1 MANNK
6 YINIAVMGF
15 IHLLFLILLN
25 YLYGNQGYSAYLYL
39 PIQLIFLFFISFAS
53 SRLKLMSIKFFLLV
67 MFSFLFYVFFRGTS
81 INRTPLKDLKTLN
94 SIHKIKFYDIVS
106 DNSLVRKLAVKKF
119 GVNYD
124 YYYISYNNYKKS
136 IEFESIIA
144 WNDIKKTYVLMDSE
158 NFLLN
163 DNCLIIKQG
172 INERYCFDKSIENIA
187 FGNDSCAIVVL
198 KSAEMSQSLNIDRYL
213 IR

>member
-1 MANNK
+1 M
-6 YINIAVMGF
+6 NIYLYLH
-15 IHLLFLILLN
+15 HLLFLILLN
-25 YLYGNQGYSAYLYL
+25 YLYGNQGYSAYLFL
-39 PIQLIFLFFISFAS
+39 PIQLIFLFFISLAS
-53 SRLKLMSIKFFLLV
+53 SRFKLISINFFLLV
-67 MFSFLFYVFFRGTS
+67 MFSLLFYVFFRGTS

-94 SIHKIKFYDIVS
+94 SIDKIKFNDIVS

-136 IEFESIIA
+136 IEFESIIT
-144 WNDIKKTYVLMDSE
+144 WDNIKKSYALIDSE

-172 INERYCFDKSIENIA
+172 INERYCYDKSIENMA
-187 FGNDSCAIVVL
+187 FSNDSSAIVVL
-198 KSAEMSQSLNIDRYL
+198 KSTEISQSLNIDRYL
-213 IR
+213 VR

>member
-1 MANNK
+1 
-6 YINIAVMGF
+6 MGF

-53 SRLKLMSIKFFLLV
+53 SRLKLMSINFFLLV
-67 MFSFLFYVFFRGTS
+67 MFSLLFNVFFRGTS

-94 SIHKIKFYDIVS
+94 SIDKIKFNDIVS

-144 WNDIKKTYVLMDSE
+144 WNDLKKTYVLMDSE

-172 INERYCFDKSIENIA
+172 INERYCFDKSIEKIA

-198 KSAEMSQSLNIDRYL
+198 KSAEISQSLNIDSYL
-213 IR
+213 VR